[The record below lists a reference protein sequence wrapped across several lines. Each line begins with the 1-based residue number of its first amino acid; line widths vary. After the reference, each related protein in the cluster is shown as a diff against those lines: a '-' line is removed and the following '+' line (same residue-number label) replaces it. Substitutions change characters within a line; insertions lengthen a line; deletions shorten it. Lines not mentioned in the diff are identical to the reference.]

1 MGVHGLTT
9 YLRENRRVLSRTVQ
23 CSSNDPNPIHVVVD
37 AWSFIYVLHQRC
49 SIPWVYGGEYAEFA
63 KLVTDVVHAWISA
76 GLRVSFVFDGPYPEL
91 KHPTLVSR
99 AFKSII
105 EPSLLFFRTSQSSR
119 TSPRFLKEAQIIP
132 PLYYSA
138 TLYALER
145 LCVSTSSLDV
155 HFADEECDP
164 YAVELAGRLGGYV
177 IGNDSD
183 FVVLN
188 SDGYLGY
195 IPLDE
200 MVWTAVVPDQVT
212 EVVDD
217 DDFQQ
222 VRKPKSR
229 SRAAKAALAFGKG
242 VIPPENVTQISL
254 SFSVYSPSA
263 LADHLKLPVTLLP
276 LLGSLAGNDF
286 TNHDLTMRQN
296 IHAMFFERQLTLI
309 ERIDRVAATIQS
321 ILAPNSNRRKAK
333 HQVGSVMDL
342 IDRTVNSLMAR
353 NIHNNTA
360 SGQIDDIV
368 DKIAEGA
375 LQYAIPKYEGQRQG
389 EMGLWPTRI
398 CALHEPDTCPLL
410 PSFSRLLE
418 VAARDGSDEEDRD
431 NDELAM
437 RIQVRTRYLDAY
449 RKGHIPPLV
458 MNCLTT
464 STYWPRQFLESPD
477 LETVTLLGRTIR
489 LWGYAILDD
498 ALGLPEEQ
506 QELESPVERPDV
518 DGDEDELVDVVESDS
533 DMDSDA
539 GDDLLAPLRGA
550 LQSLRGSNVSSTDQG
565 ASNPNVVPTP
575 RPRTVNEFFRRGS
588 KLVDEPVEVP
598 SLADLLAS
606 ISNRERNLADSAV
619 PLVLQSQEERLS
631 AMLRALDSDVFGITQ
646 LPPQQISVA
655 LVLRWILKVLSERAA
670 NSQNKNRESERWTR
684 REARCFL
691 ASFSWDGSTAPQASQ
706 TPPIIDRHVQL
717 VAQVLHVLECVDH
730 LANILLLPDVVA
742 SPTCMFSGRAFHS
755 YLSGSSALPDVPT
768 TLWAVCESGL
778 QDTFV
783 EERKNKF
790 KKAKSKPAQI
800 PPVKTAKGTGLYAM
814 LGNLET

>member
-9 YLRENRRVLSRTVQ
+9 YLRENRRALSRTVQ
-23 CSSNDPNPIHVVVD
+23 CSSNDPNPIYVVVD
-37 AWSFIYVLHQRC
+37 AWSLIYALHQRC
-49 SIPWVYGGEYAEFA
+49 SLPWIYGGEYAEFA
-63 KLVTDVVHAWISA
+63 KLVTDVVQAWISA
-76 GLRVSFVFDGPYPEL
+76 GLRISFVFDGPYPEL
-91 KHPTLVSR
+91 KHATLVSR
-99 AFKSII
+99 ASKSII
-105 EPSLLFFRTSQSSR
+105 EPSLLFFRTSQASR

-138 TLYALER
+138 TLHALEQ
-145 LCVSTSSLDV
+145 LCVSTNSLDV

-177 IGNDSD
+177 LGIDSD

-200 MVWTAVVPDQVT
+200 MVWTAQIPDQVT
-212 EVVDD
+212 DIVDD

-229 SRAAKAALAFGKG
+229 TRPAVPAFGKG
-242 VIPPENVTQISL
+242 IIPPENATQMTL
-254 SFSVYSPSA
+254 SFSVYSPSV

-296 IHAMFFERQLTLI
+296 MYAMFFERQLTPVQ
-309 ERIDRVAATIQS
+309 RINRVAATIQS
-321 ILAPNSNRRKAK
+321 ILAPSSNRRKAK

-342 IDRTVNSLMAR
+342 IDRTVNSLIAR
-353 NIHNNTA
+353 NIHNIA
-360 SGQIDDIV
+360 SGQIDDVV

-375 LQYAIPKYEGQRQG
+375 LQYAIPKYEGEHQG
-389 EMGLWPTRI
+389 EKGLWPTRI

-418 VAARDGSDEEDRD
+418 VAARDVGNEEDED

-437 RIQVRTRYLDAY
+437 RIQIRTRYLDAY

-458 MNCLTT
+458 MSCLTT

-477 LETVTLLGRTIR
+477 LQTVTLLGRTIR

-506 QELESPVERPDV
+506 RESESPVEQPD
-518 DGDEDELVDVVESDS
+518 DEDELVDVVESDS

-539 GDDLLAPLRGA
+539 GGDLLAPLRGA
-550 LQSLRGSNVSSTDQG
+550 LQSLRGSDVSSTDQG
-565 ASNPNVVPTP
+565 ASNSKLVPTP
-575 RPRTVNEFFRRGS
+575 RPRAVNEFFRRGS
-588 KLVDEPVEVP
+588 KLINEPMEVP

-606 ISNRERNLADSAV
+606 ISTPEHNLAYSPV

-631 AMLRALDSDVFGITQ
+631 VMLRALDSDIPGIAQ

-670 NSQNKNRESERWTR
+670 DGQNKNWESERWTR
-684 REARCFL
+684 REAHCFL
-691 ASFSWDGSTAPQASQ
+691 ASFSWHSDIAPAQVNQ
-706 TPPIIDRHVQL
+706 TPPILDRHVQL
-717 VAQVLHVLECVDH
+717 VAQVLHITECVDH
-730 LANILLLPDVVA
+730 LANILLLHDAVV
-742 SPTCMFSGRAFHS
+742 SPTCIFSGRAFHS
-755 YLSGSSALPDVPT
+755 YLSGTSALPDIPT
-768 TLWAVCESGL
+768 ALWAVCESGL
-778 QDTFV
+778 EGAFV
-783 EERKNKF
+783 KERK
-790 KKAKSKPAQI
+790 KKTKKVKGTAAQI
-800 PPVKTAKGTGLYAM
+800 PPVKTARGTGLFAM
-814 LGNLET
+814 LGDLKT

>member
-9 YLRENRRVLSRTVQ
+9 YLRENKRALSRTVQ
-23 CSSNDPNPIHVVVD
+23 CSLNDPICVVVD
-37 AWSFIYVLHQRC
+37 AWSLIYALHQRC
-49 SIPWVYGGEYAEFA
+49 SLPWIYGGEYAEFT
-63 KLVTDVVHAWISA
+63 KLVTDVVQAWISA
-76 GLRVSFVFDGPYPEL
+76 GLRISFVFDGPYPEL
-91 KHPTLVSR
+91 KHATLVSR
-99 AFKSII
+99 ASKSII
-105 EPSLLFFRTSQSSR
+105 EPSLLFFRTSQASR

-132 PLYYSA
+132 PLYYVA
-138 TLYALER
+138 TLHALEQ
-145 LCVSTSSLDV
+145 LCASTSSLDV

-177 IGNDSD
+177 LGTDSD

-200 MVWTAVVPDQVT
+200 MVWTALIPDQVAD
-212 EVVDD
+212 VVDD

-229 SRAAKAALAFGKG
+229 IRAAKAAPAFGKG
-242 VIPPENVTQISL
+242 VIPPENATQMSL
-254 SFSVYSPSA
+254 SFSVYSPSV

-276 LLGSLAGNDF
+276 LLGSLVGNDF
-286 TNHDLTMRQN
+286 TNHDLTTRQN
-296 IHAMFFERQLTLI
+296 MHAMFFERQLTLI
-309 ERIDRVAATIQS
+309 QRIDRVAATIQS
-321 ILAPNSNRRKAK
+321 ILTPSSNRKKAK

-353 NIHNNTA
+353 NIHNIA

-375 LQYAIPKYEGQRQG
+375 LQYAIPKYEGEHQG
-389 EMGLWPTRI
+389 AKGLWPTRI

-418 VAARDGSDEEDRD
+418 VAARDVSDEEDED
-431 NDELAM
+431 NDELVM
-437 RIQVRTRYLDAY
+437 RIQIRTRYLDAY
-449 RKGHIPPLV
+449 RKGHVPPLV

-477 LETVTLLGRTIR
+477 LQTVALLGRAIR

-506 QELESPVERPDV
+506 QESESPVEQPD
-518 DGDEDELVDVVESDS
+518 DEDELVDVVESDS

-539 GDDLLAPLRGA
+539 GGDLLAPLRGA
-550 LQSLRGSNVSSTDQG
+550 LQSLRGSDVSSTDHG
-565 ASNPNVVPTP
+565 APNSKLVPTP
-575 RPRTVNEFFRRGS
+575 SPRAANEYFRRGS
-588 KLVDEPVEVP
+588 KLINEPVEVP

-606 ISNRERNLADSAV
+606 ISTPERNLADSPV

-631 AMLRALDSDVFGITQ
+631 VMLRALDSAIPGITQ

-655 LVLRWILKVLSERAA
+655 LVLRWILKMLSERAA
-670 NSQNKNRESERWTR
+670 DGQNKNRESERWTR

-691 ASFSWDGSTAPQASQ
+691 ASFSWDGSIATVQDNQ
-706 TPPIIDRHVQL
+706 MPPIIDRHVQL
-717 VAQVLHVLECVDH
+717 VAQVLHVSECVDH
-730 LANILLLPDVVA
+730 LANILLLRDVVA
-742 SPTCMFSGRAFHS
+742 SPTCIFSGRALHS
-755 YLSGSSALPDVPT
+755 YLSGTSALPDVPT
-768 TLWAVCESGL
+768 ALWEACESGREG
-778 QDTFV
+778 TFV
-783 EERKNKF
+783 EERKKKS
-790 KKAKSKPAQI
+790 KKAKGTAPKNST
-800 PPVKTAKGTGLYAM
+800 VKTAKGTGLFAM
-814 LGNLET
+814 LGDFET